1 MEDEDRKQ
9 CGCREASL
17 DAPNDLF
24 SQSVGGLDQLRSRSD
39 FGLLWLL
46 TLSRNDFTVYSQSQ
60 GSNLALSVGSE
71 VHMAVL
77 SSDDNKPGWG
87 HR

>member
-1 MEDEDRKQ
+1 MP
-9 CGCREASL
+9 
-17 DAPNDLF
+17 PNDLF
-24 SQSVGGLDQLRSRSD
+24 SQAAEGLGELGSHAY

-46 TLSRNDFTVYSQSQ
+46 TLSRNDFAVFNQRQ
-60 GSNLALSVGSE
+60 GSNLTLRVGSE
-71 VHMAVL
+71 VNMAVL